1 MLQAKVRMILHG
13 TRDQKT
19 IEVLLEAP
27 AELKSKYK
35 IGPLIGEGNFATVRQ
50 CLDK

>member
-1 MLQAKVRMILHG
+1 MKLILSG
-13 TRDQKT
+13 TKDQKT
-19 IEVLLEAP
+19 LEVMLEAP
-27 AELKSKYK
+27 AELKAKYK